1 MKACIIGTLALVFC
15 GALVV
20 MFWPEKEKPEPVYKG
35 RKLSEWVVGLGYDHV
50 YRRDAEAGATYA
62 VDAIGTNGIPYYID
76 WLQYKMSLMK
86 KAKIKLAAKSFQWFG
101 VVVPC
106 KDRETDR
113 AWGACFAFGILGDRA
128 EMAIPQLVFAV
139 TNSANW
145 RSDAGVPSRAIEALG
160 QIWGQ

>member
-62 VDAIGTNGIPYYID
+62 VDAIGTNGIPYYLD
-76 WLQYKMSLMK
+76 WLQYKMGVMK

-101 VVVPC
+101 VALPY

-128 EMAIPQLVFAV
+128 EMAIPQLVFTV
-139 TNSANW
+139 TNSASW
-145 RSDAGVPSRAIEALG
+145 SSDAGVPSRAI
-160 QIWGQ
+160 